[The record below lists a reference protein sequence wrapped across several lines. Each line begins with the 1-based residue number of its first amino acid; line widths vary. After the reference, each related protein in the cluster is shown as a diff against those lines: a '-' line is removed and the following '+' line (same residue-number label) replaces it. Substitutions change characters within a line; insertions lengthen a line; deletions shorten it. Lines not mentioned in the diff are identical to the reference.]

1 MRRYPESRVSQTL
14 IRPGHVSFSLVQ
26 LVFQVKKKDV
36 QEEGNEEV
44 SFIRSIT
51 QCIVFGTNVI
61 LT

>member
-1 MRRYPESRVSQTL
+1 MRPYPQSRVTQTL

-51 QCIVFGTNVI
+51 Q
-61 LT
+61 